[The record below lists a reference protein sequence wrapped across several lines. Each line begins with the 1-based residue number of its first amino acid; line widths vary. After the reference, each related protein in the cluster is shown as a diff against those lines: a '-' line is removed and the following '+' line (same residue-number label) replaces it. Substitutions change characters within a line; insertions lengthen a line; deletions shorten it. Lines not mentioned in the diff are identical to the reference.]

1 MAVAQNSHN
10 AVCQSACRFWY
21 KRAVCHIYIYIYH
34 VHACEHV
41 CLEIIQQILY
51 SGGSGFLGHYAMP
64 VGRELSTLQSGL
76 LHPSAGVKQSTD
88 PEDWAASSFEISII
102 ISQHG
107 VISHKTCAF
116 FKMTVKNYN
125 ITNYLYLLITKK

>member
-1 MAVAQNSHN
+1 MTVAQNSHN

-21 KRAVCHIYIYIYH
+21 KRTICQTYLYH

-51 SGGSGFLGHYAMP
+51 SGGSGFLRHDAVP
-64 VGRELSTLQSGL
+64 VGKKLLTLQSGL
-76 LHPSAGVKQSTD
+76 LHPSAGVKQPTY
-88 PEDWAASSFEISII
+88 PEEWTASSFEMSII

-107 VISHKTCAF
+107 VISHQTCAL
-116 FKMTVKNYN
+116 FKMTVKNSN
-125 ITNYLYLLITKK
+125 ITNYLYLMITKK